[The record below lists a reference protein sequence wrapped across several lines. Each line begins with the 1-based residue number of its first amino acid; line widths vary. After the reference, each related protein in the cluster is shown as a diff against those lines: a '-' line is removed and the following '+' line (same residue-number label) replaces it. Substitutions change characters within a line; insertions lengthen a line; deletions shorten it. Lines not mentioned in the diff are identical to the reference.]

1 MSLCDHA
8 KIEDPGTSGL
18 KGNRMKGKESV
29 IGMVVGVLLSVAAG
43 LLGLQ
48 ADAIK
53 AGVCGAPAAAQ
64 VAK

>member
-1 MSLCDHA
+1 
-8 KIEDPGTSGL
+8 
-18 KGNRMKGKESV
+18 MKGKESV